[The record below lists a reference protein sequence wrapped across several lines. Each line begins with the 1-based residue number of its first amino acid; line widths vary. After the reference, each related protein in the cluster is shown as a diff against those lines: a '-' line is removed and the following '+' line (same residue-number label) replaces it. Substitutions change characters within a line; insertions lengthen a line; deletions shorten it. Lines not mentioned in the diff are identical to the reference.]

1 MTTTIDRETEP
12 ASPDAGPRASG
23 RLMRTPAIEP
33 LSVAPEDRARNLVDL
48 ILRAVERDGQREAMR
63 WKLPRKR
70 GTGDAA
76 DAGWTS
82 RTYREMWSWITDVSL
97 GLRDL
102 GVADGDRVCI
112 LGRTRPEW
120 VIADVASLALGAVT
134 CPIYPQSEPGQAA
147 FVINNVGATTVFV
160 ENAQQAAK
168 IESIRAECPTV
179 RRVIALDDEGK
190 LPTGTLTLGDVV
202 ARADT
207 DPAVRRLWRE
217 SIQSIGREHLSTIIH
232 TSGTTANPK
241 GAVLTHGGLLYNFE
255 AATQVIDIYPTDVF
269 LSFLPLSHIYGRI
282 ADEFVALGIGA
293 TIAYAEPLIERLPAN
308 MVEVK
313 PTVMASVP
321 RLYERVY
328 GRVQSAIES
337 GSPTK
342 QRIFHWAA
350 GLGGQKYEN
359 HLAGRPDSLW
369 LKLQLR
375 VADALVFKKI
385 RERTGGR
392 VRYFVS
398 AAAPLSR
405 EIGEFFYGMGML
417 VLEGYGLTETSPF
430 VSVNRPDDFVFGTVG
445 RPAPGSEVMIDATTG
460 EILVRGPQV
469 MQGYLNQPDETA
481 QAIDADG
488 WFHTE
493 DIGELDEIGRI
504 RITDRQEH
512 HHPRERQ
519 ERLAGADGGRAVDL
533 QVRGTGGDP
542 GRPPAVHG
550 GAHRARLRGA
560 RDVGGRERPGG
571 DASGRAR
578 GGEVGEPALRC
589 GGEADAGRLRRLRAP
604 AAHRDPAAIAHRGGG
619 GADPV
624 AQDEEPGRPH
634 ELGRQ
639 GRLPVRREGRPVSRL
654 TAVRAPGASRPAGSR
669 TWFARSS
676 SPPTRRSSSRSRC
689 SSRSSRPPDVR

>member
-417 VLEGYGLTETSPF
+417 VLEGYWLTETSPF

-488 WFHTE
+488 WFHTG

-504 RITDRQEH
+504 RITDRLKNIII
-512 HHPRERQ
+512 
-519 ERLAGADGGRAVDL
+519 LANGKNVS
-533 QVRGTGGDP
+533 
-542 GRPPAVHG
+542 PAPME
-550 GAHRARLRGA
+550 A
-560 RDVGGRERPGG
+560 
-571 DASGRAR
+571 
-578 GGEVGEPALRC
+578 ALSTSKY
-589 GGEADAGRLRRLRAP
+589 
-604 AAHRDPAAIAHRGGG
+604 
-619 GADPV
+619 V
-624 AQDEEPGRPH
+624 AQAVILGDRQPYTGALIAPDYE
-634 ELGRQ
+634 ELGMWAAAN
-639 GRLPVRREGRPVSRL
+639 GLAEMPPEGLAEEKSVSRL
-654 TAVRAPGASRPAGSR
+654 FDAEVKRTLDGFAVYERPRRIAILPRLLTEEAGELTPSLKTKNR
-669 TWFARSS
+669 VVLTNWADKVAYLFDEKGGQ
-676 SPPTRRSSSRSRC
+676 SP
-689 SSRSSRPPDVR
+689 D